1 MCFCIE
7 FQITTHADKLQDV
20 KNGCYRDHFIHLMSN
35 LPGTHPGPVQT
46 RPVLCQVTQGLCQ
59 LICYPVQLY
68 CWPMYQQVPDVD
80 AKSKLHQMYT
90 MRYLIQ
96 LYCWICYIA
105 PTVLLV
111 AYISIIVNFMSSTV
125 LLDKY
130 VILLGST
137 VLLNTH
143 VVSCSL

>member
-1 MCFCIE
+1 
-7 FQITTHADKLQDV
+7 
-20 KNGCYRDHFIHLMSN
+20 
-35 LPGTHPGPVQT
+35 
-46 RPVLCQVTQGLCQ
+46 
-59 LICYPVQLY
+59 
-68 CWPMYQQVPDVD
+68 
-80 AKSKLHQMYT
+80 MYT

-96 LYCWICYIA
+96 LYCWICYTA

-111 AYISIIVNFMSSTV
+111 AYINVTVNFMDPTV

-130 VILLGST
+130 VIRGST